1 MTQPWVPPTG
11 NEWVDVTLKKR
22 IGNPEGALSFVQG
35 DQNKSDAENSINWL
49 GRRIMELLDAQ
60 WSTGDIKTTFSS
72 VVPSGWL
79 AITNSTIGNTTSGST
94 YTGNDYY
101 NLYVVLWNFAVSGD
115 MLSSSGA
122 STTKGAS
129 AEADWAAN
137 KRIYLP
143 DIPSRSIVSTG
154 TSRSGLTNRLL
165 GAKYGAE
172 SVLYTPQGSVSQ
184 ASVSGITATSSAI
197 STGSLTVSVS
207 QATATCDT
215 IDIGSLTATVSTATA
230 TSSAIDIS
238 GVTATSSAIS
248 IGSLTTTVTLTNG
261 AVTGVGS
268 EAVTGEVCV
277 NAAKPLEDP
286 TSVISCGSP
295 LVVDI
300 GKIADGLT
308 TNVGVSSATI
318 GGSIPTP
325 TITIGGFVPT
335 PTITIDPQTV
345 TIGGSIPTPNITI
358 SSQSATVGGSIPTPT
373 ITIGGSIASQTYTGT
388 EATISTLTPSIAIN
402 FLIKL

>member
-1 MTQPWVPPTG
+1 MTQPWIPPSG

-22 IGNPEGALSFVQG
+22 IGNPGGALTFQENDTNLG
-35 DQNKSDAENSINWL
+35 DCENPINWL
-49 GRRIMELLDAQ
+49 GNRVMELLGAQ

-79 AITNSTIGNTTSGST
+79 AITNSTIGNATSGST

-115 MLSSSGA
+115 MLSSSGTA
-122 STTKGAS
+122 TTKGAS

-154 TSRSGLTNRLL
+154 SSRSGLTNRLL

-172 SVLYTPQGSVSQ
+172 SVTYTPQGSVSQ

-207 QATATCDT
+207 QATATCDP

-230 TSSAIDIS
+230 TSSAINIT
-238 GVTATSSAIS
+238 GITATCGS
-248 IGSLTTTVTLTNG
+248 IDIDSLTVSVSLDNG
-261 AVTGVGS
+261 RITGVGTAPVLGAKCRNVS
-268 EAVTGEVCV
+268 ETEATI
-277 NAAKPLEDP
+277 
-286 TSVISCGSP
+286 SVIECVST
-295 LVVDI
+295 LKVDI
-300 GKIADGLT
+300 DKIAAGLNSDVT
-308 TNVGVSSATI
+308 VSGATI
-318 GGSIPTP
+318 GGSIPPP
-325 TITIGGFVPT
+325 TITIGGGIPT
-335 PTITIDPQTV
+335 PTITVGPQTV
-345 TIGGSIPTPNITI
+345 TIGGAIPTPAITV
-358 SSQSATVGGSIPTPT
+358 SAQTATVGGSIPAPT